1 VWRDRLRASAASP
14 HVYPRFDRFDAPVIG
29 FFLSIEGKAMST
41 RLDFSRLSLMDA
53 LDLASL
59 IELEARKRYTEFAD
73 SLGSRG
79 VDDAGGVFRSMA
91 VNEDKHCEEIAERR
105 LALFGDQPARVT
117 LDDIFDV
124 EAPAVGDVRWN
135 MSTLKAYQLALYSE
149 QKAFAFYD
157 EALEY
162 VEQPDVKALF
172 EELRE
177 EEAEHVRMLVK
188 IIANLPP
195 SAEVELEDED
205 YDPNR
210 PARDSFEV

>member
-1 VWRDRLRASAASP
+1 
-14 HVYPRFDRFDAPVIG
+14 
-29 FFLSIEGKAMST
+29 MST
-41 RLDFSRLSLMDA
+41 RLDLSRLTLMDA

-59 IELEARKRYTEFAD
+59 IELEAKKRYTEFAD
-73 SLGSRG
+73 ALGSRG
-79 VDDAGGVFRSMA
+79 VDDAGAVFRSMA
-91 VNEDKHCEEIAERR
+91 INESKHCEEIAERR
-105 LALFGDQPARVT
+105 LALFGDQPAKVRIE
-117 LDDIFDV
+117 DIFDV
-124 EAPAVGDVRWN
+124 EAPEVGEVRWN
-135 MSTLKAYQLALYSE
+135 MSAFKAYRLALHSE

-162 VEQPDVKALF
+162 VDQPDVKALF

-177 EEAEHVRMLVK
+177 EEAEHVSMLVK
-188 IIANLPP
+188 IIARLPP

>member
-1 VWRDRLRASAASP
+1 
-14 HVYPRFDRFDAPVIG
+14 
-29 FFLSIEGKAMST
+29 MST
-41 RLDFSRLSLMDA
+41 RLDLSKLNLMDA

-59 IELEARKRYTEFAD
+59 IEFEAKKRYTEFAE

-79 VDDAGGVFRSMA
+79 VDDAGAVFRSMA
-91 VNEDKHCEEIAERR
+91 VNETKHCEEIAERR
-105 LALFGDQPARVT
+105 LALFGDKPAKVK

-124 EAPAVGDVRWN
+124 EAPDVGDVRWN
-135 MSTLKAYQLALYSE
+135 MSAFKAYRLALFSE

-157 EALEY
+157 EALDY
-162 VEQPDVKALF
+162 VDHPDVKALF
-172 EELRE
+172 EELRD
-177 EEAEHVRMLVK
+177 EEAEHVGMLVK

-195 SAEVELEDED
+195 SAEIELEDED

>member
-1 VWRDRLRASAASP
+1 
-14 HVYPRFDRFDAPVIG
+14 
-29 FFLSIEGKAMST
+29 MST
-41 RLDFSRLSLMDA
+41 RLDLSKLTLMDA

-79 VDDAGGVFRSMA
+79 TDDAGAVFRSMA
-91 VNEDKHCEEIAERR
+91 INESKHCEEIAERR
-105 LALFGDQPARVT
+105 IALFGDQPTKVR
-117 LDDIFDV
+117 LEDIFDV
-124 EAPAVGDVRWN
+124 EAPEVGEVRWN
-135 MSTLKAYQLALYSE
+135 MSALKAYQLALYSE

-162 VEQPDVKALF
+162 VDQPDVKALF

-177 EEAEHVRMLVK
+177 EEAEHVRMLVN
-188 IIANLPP
+188 IIAKLPK
-195 SAEVELEDED
+195 SAETELEDED
-205 YDPNR
+205 YDPDR

>member
-1 VWRDRLRASAASP
+1 
-14 HVYPRFDRFDAPVIG
+14 
-29 FFLSIEGKAMST
+29 MST
-41 RLDFSRLSLMDA
+41 RLDFSKLTLMDA

-59 IELEARKRYTEFAD
+59 IELEATKRYKEFAE

-79 VDDAGGVFRSMA
+79 VDDAGSVFRSMA
-91 VNEDKHCEEIAERR
+91 VNETKHCEEIAERR
-105 LALFGDQPARVT
+105 LALFGDRPARVT
-117 LDDIFDV
+117 LDDIYDV

-135 MSTLKAYQLALYSE
+135 MSVLKAYQLALYSE

-162 VEQPDVKALF
+162 VEQPDIKALF
-172 EELRE
+172 EELRD
-177 EEAEHVRMLVK
+177 EEAEHVSMLVK
-188 IIANLPP
+188 IIAKLPP
-195 SAEVELEDED
+195 SATVELEDED

>member
-1 VWRDRLRASAASP
+1 
-14 HVYPRFDRFDAPVIG
+14 
-29 FFLSIEGKAMST
+29 MST
-41 RLDFSRLSLMDA
+41 RLDLSNLTLMDA

-59 IELEARKRYTEFAD
+59 IELEAKKRYTDFAD

-79 VDDAGGVFRSMA
+79 VDDAGAVFRSMA
-91 VNEDKHCEEIAERR
+91 VNETKHCEEIAERR
-105 LALFGDQPARVT
+105 LALFGDQPAKVR
-117 LDDIFDV
+117 LEDLYDV
-124 EAPAVGDVRWN
+124 EAPGMGEVRWN
-135 MSTLKAYQLALYSE
+135 MSALKAYQVALYSE

-157 EALEY
+157 EALDHI
-162 VEQPDVKALF
+162 EQADVRALF

-188 IIANLPP
+188 IIAKLPP
-195 SAEVELEDED
+195 SAEIELEDED

>member
-1 VWRDRLRASAASP
+1 
-14 HVYPRFDRFDAPVIG
+14 
-29 FFLSIEGKAMST
+29 MST
-41 RLDFSRLSLMDA
+41 SLDLSKLTLMDA

-59 IELEARKRYTEFAD
+59 IELEARKRYTEFAE

-79 VDDAGGVFRSMA
+79 VDDAGAVFQAMA
-91 VNEDKHCEEIAERR
+91 MNENKHCNEIAERR
-105 LALFGDQPARVT
+105 LALFGDKPAKVR
-117 LDDIFDV
+117 LDEIFDV
-124 EAPAVGDVRWN
+124 EAPAIGDVRWN
-135 MSTLKAYQLALYSE
+135 MSALKAYQLALLSE

-162 VEQPDVKALF
+162 VDQPDVKALF

-210 PARDSFEV
+210 PVRDSFEA

>member
-1 VWRDRLRASAASP
+1 
-14 HVYPRFDRFDAPVIG
+14 
-29 FFLSIEGKAMST
+29 MST
-41 RLDFSRLSLMDA
+41 RLDLSNLTLMDA

-59 IELEARKRYTEFAD
+59 IELEAKKRYTDFAD

-79 VDDAGGVFRSMA
+79 VDDAGAVFRSMA
-91 VNEDKHCEEIAERR
+91 VNETKHCEEIAERR
-105 LALFGDQPARVT
+105 LALFGDQPAKVR
-117 LDDIFDV
+117 LEDIYDV
-124 EAPAVGDVRWN
+124 EAPGMGEVRWN
-135 MSTLKAYQLALYSE
+135 MSALKAYQVALYSE

-157 EALEY
+157 EALDHI
-162 VEQPDVKALF
+162 EQADVRALF

-188 IIANLPP
+188 IIAKLPP
-195 SAEVELEDED
+195 SAEIELEDED

>member
-1 VWRDRLRASAASP
+1 M
-14 HVYPRFDRFDAPVIG
+14 
-29 FFLSIEGKAMST
+29 SI
-41 RLDFSRLSLMDA
+41 RLDFSRLTLMDA

-59 IELEARKRYTEFAD
+59 IELEARRRYTEFAE
-73 SLGSRG
+73 SLGTRG
-79 VDDAGGVFRSMA
+79 VGDAGSVFRSMA
-91 VNEDKHCEEIAERR
+91 VNENKHCEEIAERR
-105 LALFGDQPARVT
+105 LALFGDQPAKVT

-124 EAPAVGDVRWN
+124 EAPSMGDVRWN
-135 MSTLKAYQLALYSE
+135 MSALKAYQLALYSE

-157 EALEY
+157 EALEF
-162 VEQPDVKALF
+162 VTQPDVKALF

>member
-1 VWRDRLRASAASP
+1 VVA
-14 HVYPRFDRFDAPVIG
+14 
-29 FFLSIEGKAMST
+29 FLSPADEGNPMST
-41 RLDFSRLSLMDA
+41 RLDLSRLTLMDA

-79 VDDAGGVFRSMA
+79 TDDAGAVFRSMA
-91 VNEDKHCEEIAERR
+91 VNENKHCEEIAERR
-105 LALFGDQPARVT
+105 IALFGDQPTKVR
-117 LDDIFDV
+117 LEDIFDV
-124 EAPAVGDVRWN
+124 EAPEVGEVRWN
-135 MSTLKAYQLALYSE
+135 MSALKAYQLALYSE

-162 VEQPDVKALF
+162 VDQPDVKALF

-177 EEAEHVRMLVK
+177 EEAEHVRMLVN
-188 IIANLPP
+188 IIAKLPK
-195 SAEVELEDED
+195 SAETELEDED
-205 YDPNR
+205 YDPDR